1 MVPNPSLPADD
12 EIVGSTF
19 QLVLVPDL
27 FALHAPIVLGQV
39 LQFLEKRIT
48 LLDSLE
54 AREWETPEQMVNE
67 NMEASTNERYYFLGS
82 HTILFQS
89 KNMTSRY
96 IKYDEYEEYAEYST

>member
-1 MVPNPSLPADD
+1 VVPNPSLPADD

-27 FALHAPIVLGQV
+27 FALDAPIVLGQV

-54 AREWETPEQMVNE
+54 AREWETPGQMVNE
-67 NMEASTNERYYFLGS
+67 NMEASTNERYFLGS

-89 KNMTSRY
+89 KNMTSRC
-96 IKYDEYEEYAEYST
+96 IKYDEYAEYTEYTT